1 MARNLYDLGDQ
12 CPDPNGAWLNE
23 REEGRSRI
31 VPMGMLVVALAGAG
45 LAVVLLKD
53 SLPDPNGPA
62 VEPTSI
68 SDRFALC
75 DDPQGDA
82 CVLSGD
88 AYAWRGK
95 RYHVADMK
103 APDAA
108 DPGCAQEAERAAA
121 ARIALAAMMN
131 GGAFEAR
138 RDPADADPSARLLL
152 RDGVSIGQLMILKG
166 HARPWSDT
174 APDWCAA

>member
-12 CPDPNGAWLNE
+12 CPDKNGAWLNE
-23 REEGRSRI
+23 KEDRRSRI
-31 VPMGMLVVALAGAG
+31 VPIGMLMGALAGAG

-53 SLPDPNGPA
+53 SLPDPNGKA
-62 VEPTSI
+62 AEPTSI
-68 SDRFALC
+68 SDRFDLC

-95 RYHVADMK
+95 RYHVADIK

-108 DPGCAQEAERAAA
+108 NRGCPQEGERAEA
-121 ARIALAAMMN
+121 ARVALATMMN

-138 RDPADADPSARLLL
+138 RDPADTNPSARLLL

-166 HARPWSDT
+166 HAKPWADT
-174 APDWCAA
+174 TTDWCAA